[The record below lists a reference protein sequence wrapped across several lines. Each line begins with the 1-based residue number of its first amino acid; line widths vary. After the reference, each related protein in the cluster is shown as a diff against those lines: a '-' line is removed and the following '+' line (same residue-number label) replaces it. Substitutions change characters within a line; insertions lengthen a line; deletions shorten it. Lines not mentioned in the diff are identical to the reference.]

1 MDEKQSCFYV
11 LGICLL
17 TLIVI
22 SACVSEPIS
31 RMNNGLLKKI
41 TEVVENP
48 AQVPLTPTTEFV
60 LDQSP
65 TPDNSDSDKSE
76 EVKSEEMITIS
87 IVFDNYSVRQ
97 ELSSAWGFAAFVSYQ
112 DHNVLFDTG
121 AAGSTLL
128 NNMAAMG
135 IKPDQ
140 IQNIVLSHQH
150 NDHTGGLQAVLSG
163 GAEPTIYLL
172 RSFSATFKNQY
183 KNQAIIVE
191 VSPGQ
196 KISDRIFSTGEI
208 QGSPPEQALVID
220 TTRGLVVITGCAHPG
235 VEKMVKFAKQTFQE
249 EIYLVLGG
257 FHLNNA
263 STSQV
268 NRIIKELQRLG
279 VEHVAPCHCT
289 GDRAIAQFKDA
300 FGDQFIKIGVGAVI
314 EIEN

>member
-1 MDEKQSCFYV
+1 MDEKQSCFRV

-17 TLIVI
+17 NLII
-22 SACVSEPIS
+22 INACVSEPIA
-31 RMNNGLLKKI
+31 RMNNGLLKNI

-48 AQVPLTPTTEFV
+48 TQVPVTLIPETV
-60 LDQSP
+60 VDQSP
-65 TPDNSDSDKSE
+65 TPDNSDSDKSKE
-76 EVKSEEMITIS
+76 DKSEEMVIIS
-87 IVFDNYSVRQ
+87 VVFDNYTVRE

-128 NNMAAMG
+128 NNMAVMG

-150 NDHTGGLQAVLSG
+150 NDHTGGLQAILFA
-163 GAEPTIYLL
+163 GAEPIIYMLP
-172 RSFSATFKNQY
+172 SFSSTFKNQY
-183 KNQAIIVE
+183 SNQAGIVE

-196 KISDRIFSTGEI
+196 KIGDRIFSTGEI

-235 VEKMVKFAKQTFQE
+235 VEKIVKYVKQTFKG

-257 FHLNNA
+257 FHLNGA

-268 NRIIKELQRLG
+268 NRIIKELQHLG

-300 FGDQFIKIGVGAVI
+300 FGDQFIKVGVGAVI